1 MLIQLL
7 RGVLALL
14 ESATPTWKVPFYLVS
29 LLWGILIFCRH
40 CTFTKIIYTSFIFL
54 KGILTE
60 NSYVHSIYYGC
71 WQFILFW
78 GILGNSREFPDIPW
92 THVRCLSP
100 PLPLSEWENCP
111 GPRPRIS
118 KIFGERHYLSPK
130 WFFPPQPEIPQNIFI
145 KLSPSPPRPQNLGKG
160 TSFPKFRGHGWPH

>member
-1 MLIQLL
+1 MYHLFQNSI
-7 RGVLALL
+7 
-14 ESATPTWKVPFYLVS
+14 WKVVKIAKTSDITLVGDTYF
-29 LLWGILIFCRH
+29 LPPLYI
-40 CTFTKIIYTSFIFL
+40 KSFIFL

-60 NSYVHSIYYGC
+60 NSYVHSMYYGC

-100 PLPLSEWENCP
+100 PRPLSEWENCP
-111 GPRPRIS
+111 GPRIS